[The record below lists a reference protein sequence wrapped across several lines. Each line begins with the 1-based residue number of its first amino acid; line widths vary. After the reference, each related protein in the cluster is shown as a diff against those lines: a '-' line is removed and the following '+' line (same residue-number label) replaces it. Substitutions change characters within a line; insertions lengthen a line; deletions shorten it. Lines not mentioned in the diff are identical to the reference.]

1 MQNTEEADFR
11 AKGLGIGGNLQECLG
26 AGLEQQLEQ
35 YLLVL
40 PHERDQR
47 MRDAEHQVIVVYWQ
61 QFLLASGQPFIPGVR
76 LALRTMAISAG
87 VVRDRLVSAAFTL
100 VAVSTH
106 RGRPAAFDRVEH
118 LHLRP
123 GEEFLKT
130 GNESATRL
138 TDDISHLPGWPF
150 HRCALPGGATCLE
163 KSRNEIW
170 SRGLMAACKA

>member
-1 MQNTEEADFR
+1 MQNTEEDDFR
-11 AKGLGIGGNLQECLG
+11 AKALGIGGNLQECLG
-26 AGLEQQLEQ
+26 TGLEQQLEQ

-87 VVRDRLVSAAFTL
+87 VVRDGLVSAAFTL

-106 RGRPAAFDRVEH
+106 RGCPAAFDRVEH

-123 GEEFLKT
+123 GEEFLKIID
-130 GNESATRL
+130 ESPTRL
-138 TDDISHLPGWPF
+138 ANDIRHLPGWPF
-150 HRCALPGGATCLE
+150 HRCALSDGAVCLE
-163 KSRNEIW
+163 KSHSKI
-170 SRGLMAACKA
+170 